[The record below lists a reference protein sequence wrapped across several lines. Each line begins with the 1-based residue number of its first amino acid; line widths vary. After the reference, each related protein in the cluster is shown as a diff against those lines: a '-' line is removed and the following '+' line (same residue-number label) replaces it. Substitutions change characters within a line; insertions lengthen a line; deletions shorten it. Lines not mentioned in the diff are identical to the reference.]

1 MANYSANE
9 DKERG
14 REQIRKKLRLHSVKQ
29 LQYYDMKVPDGERFM
44 DVGELLGQRP
54 YLKSHVFQSV
64 VLALYALSCVQHPDV
79 EEDKIWTRD
88 DLPTIVA
95 NVMIIVQQFLDAAI
109 DKDPDSQGYRYSV
122 FPNIQLES
130 ESSLYRLQAPKSF
143 CLDVYRGDTIK
154 RHFARMWH
162 LFQQL
167 TKQEDK
173 TELKEVGSPSAET
186 AGKIV
191 HLLPF
196 TFRDNQG

>member
-1 MANYSANE
+1 MAKYSANE

-44 DVGELLGQRP
+44 DVGESLGQRP

-64 VLALYALSCVQHPDV
+64 VLALYALSCAQHPDV
-79 EEDKIWTRD
+79 EEDKIWTRS

-95 NVMIIVQQFLDAAI
+95 NVMIVVQQFLDVAI
-109 DKDPDSQGYRYSV
+109 DNDPDSRGYRYSL
-122 FPNIQLES
+122 FPSIELES
-130 ESSLYRLQAPKSF
+130 EGSLYRLRAPKSF

-154 RHFARMWH
+154 RHFGRMWH
-162 LFQQL
+162 FFQQL
-167 TKQEDK
+167 TTREDK
-173 TELKEVGSPSAET
+173 AELKEGGSPPAAT

-196 TFRDNQG
+196 TFRDNEG

>member
-1 MANYSANE
+1 MAKYSTNE

-44 DVGELLGQRP
+44 DVGESLGQRP

-64 VLALYALSCVQHPDV
+64 VLALYALSCAQHPDV
-79 EEDKIWTRD
+79 EEDKIWTRS

-95 NVMIIVQQFLDAAI
+95 NVMIVVQQFLDVAI
-109 DKDPDSQGYRYSV
+109 DNDPDSRGYRYSV
-122 FPNIQLES
+122 FPSIELES
-130 ESSLYRLQAPKSF
+130 EGSLYRLRAPKSF

-154 RHFARMWH
+154 RHFGRMWH
-162 LFQQL
+162 FFQQL
-167 TKQEDK
+167 TTGEDK
-173 TELKEVGSPSAET
+173 TELKEGGSPPAAT

-196 TFRDNQG
+196 TFRDNEG

>member
-64 VLALYALSCVQHPDV
+64 VLALYALSCAQHPDV

>member
-44 DVGELLGQRP
+44 DVGELLGPRP

-64 VLALYALSCVQHPDV
+64 VLALYALSCAQHPDV

-167 TKQEDK
+167 TTQEDK
-173 TELKEVGSPSAET
+173 TELKEVGGPSAET

-196 TFRDNQG
+196 TFRDNEG

>member
-196 TFRDNQG
+196 TFRDNEG

>member
-64 VLALYALSCVQHPDV
+64 VLALYALSCAQHPDV

-186 AGKIV
+186 AGKVV

-196 TFRDNQG
+196 TFRDNEG

>member
-1 MANYSANE
+1 MAKYSTNE

-44 DVGELLGQRP
+44 DVGESLGQRP

-64 VLALYALSCVQHPDV
+64 VLALYALSCAQHPDV
-79 EEDKIWTRD
+79 EEDKIWTRS

-95 NVMIIVQQFLDAAI
+95 NVMIVVQQFLDVAI
-109 DKDPDSQGYRYSV
+109 DNDPDSRGYRYSV
-122 FPNIQLES
+122 FPSIELES
-130 ESSLYRLQAPKSF
+130 EGSLYRLRAPKSF

-154 RHFARMWH
+154 RHFGRMWH
-162 LFQQL
+162 FFQQL
-167 TKQEDK
+167 MTREDK
-173 TELKEVGSPSAET
+173 TELKEGGSPQAAT

-196 TFRDNQG
+196 TFRDNEG